1 MAKSNST
8 KKVNPIV
15 AYIRSTRAEMRRV
28 RWPTLEQGWMM
39 TQIVLVVTFAMA
51 VFLGVLDFSFGWLLG
66 RVIAGEVLF
75 MLVGAVVA
83 IGLIGTV
90 YLLGQA
96 EEV

>member
-1 MAKSNST
+1 
-8 KKVNPIV
+8 
-15 AYIRSTRAEMRRV
+15 
-28 RWPTLEQGWMM
+28 M